1 MEKETKPKRYVIG
14 KGKSLHFPGFPY
26 AITEELLNSPRG
38 SLHLH
43 AIQNYEAERGVQIL
57 GTLITLK

>member
-26 AITEELLNSPRG
+26 AVTEEMLNAPRG
-38 SLHLH
+38 AMCIRH
-43 AIQNYEAERGVQIL
+43 IQNYEAERGVKIL